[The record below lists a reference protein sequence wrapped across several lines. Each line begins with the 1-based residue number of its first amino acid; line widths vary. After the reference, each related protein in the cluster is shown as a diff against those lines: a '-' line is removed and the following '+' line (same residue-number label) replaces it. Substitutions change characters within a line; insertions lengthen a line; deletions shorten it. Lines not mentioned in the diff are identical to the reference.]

1 MLQTEGPDIGM
12 SREFEETRPEVQ
24 GSEGYGL
31 TGPLRTSVPAQWNW
45 EELNSAYRPRLIAAG
60 IVRFGL
66 TREEC
71 EDAAQ
76 GVFLKVIAQSPRVRD
91 PKAYLRAAFLHQAQN
106 IAEARAR
113 SRSRTTEL
121 DPNGIYRS
129 AIYDPEERER
139 QAEKIRNIAA
149 VTGAFRR
156 IGDKCQKV
164 IRSYCVDECSL
175 EETAEKAGYSS
186 KTIWKRVQECLKKMR
201 QCLA

>member
-1 MLQTEGPDIGM
+1 MLAPVPDLGM
-12 SREFEETRPEVQ
+12 SRSFDAMRPEEK
-24 GSEGYGL
+24 GAGGYGL

-76 GVFLKVIAQSPRVRD
+76 TVFVKVIAQNPRVRD

-113 SRSRTTEL
+113 SRARTTEL
-121 DPNGIYRS
+121 DPDGIYRS

-139 QAEKIRNIAA
+139 EAEKIRRITA
-149 VTGAFRR
+149 VTGAFKRV
-156 IGDKCQKV
+156 GDKCQKV
-164 IRSYCVDECSL
+164 IRCYCVDDCSL
-175 EETAEKAGYSS
+175 AETAEKTGYSS
-186 KTIWKRVQECLKKMR
+186 KTIWKRVQECLKRMR

>member
-1 MLQTEGPDIGM
+1 M
-12 SREFEETRPEVQ
+12 SRNLDAIRPEAKGA
-24 GSEGYGL
+24 GSYGL

-76 GVFLKVIAQSPRVRD
+76 TVFVKVIAQNPRVRD

-113 SRSRTTEL
+113 SRARTTEL
-121 DPNGIYRS
+121 DPDGIYRS
-129 AIYDPEERER
+129 AIYDPEEREQ
-139 QAEKIRNIAA
+139 QAEKIRRIAA
-149 VTGAFRR
+149 VTGAFKRV
-156 IGDKCQKV
+156 GEKCQRV
-164 IRSYCVDECSL
+164 IRCYCIDDCSL
-175 EETAEKAGYSS
+175 SETAEKTGYSS
-186 KTIWKRVQECLKKMR
+186 KTIWKRVQECLKRMR

>member
-1 MLQTEGPDIGM
+1 M
-12 SREFEETRPEVQ
+12 SRKYDEIRPEVQ
-24 GSEGYGL
+24 GPQGYGV

-45 EELNSAYRPRLIAAG
+45 EELNSVYRPRLIAAG

-76 GVFLKVIAQSPRVRD
+76 SVFLKVIAQNPRVRD
-91 PKAYLRAAFLHQAQN
+91 PKAYLRAAFLNQAQN
-106 IAEARAR
+106 VAEARTRAR
-113 SRSRTTEL
+113 GRETEL
-121 DPNGIYRS
+121 DPEGIYRS

-139 QAEKIRNIAA
+139 QAEKIRKITA

-164 IRSYCVDECSL
+164 IRTYCVDECSL
-175 EETAEKAGYSS
+175 AETAEKTGYSS
-186 KTIWKRVQECLKKMR
+186 KTIWKRVQECLKRMR
-201 QCLA
+201 QCLV

>member
-1 MLQTEGPDIGM
+1 M
-12 SREFEETRPEVQ
+12 SRRHEEIRPEVQ
-24 GSEGYGL
+24 GPQGYGV

-45 EELNSAYRPRLIAAG
+45 EELNSIYRPRLIAAG

-76 GVFLKVIAQSPRVRD
+76 TVFLKVIAQNPRVRD

-106 IAEARAR
+106 VAEAR
-113 SRSRTTEL
+113 SRSRGRDTEL
-121 DPNGIYRS
+121 NPEGIYRS

-139 QAEKIRNIAA
+139 QAEKIRKITA
-149 VTGAFRR
+149 VTGAFKR
-156 IGDKCQKV
+156 IGDKCQTV
-164 IRSYCVDECSL
+164 IRCYCVDDCSL
-175 EETAEKAGYSS
+175 AETAEKAGYSE
-186 KTIWKRVQECLKKMR
+186 KTIWKRVQECLKRMR

>member
-1 MLQTEGPDIGM
+1 M
-12 SREFEETRPEVQ
+12 SRKYDEIRPDVQ
-24 GSEGYGL
+24 SSGGHGL

-45 EELNSAYRPRLIAAG
+45 EELNSFYRPRLIAAG

-76 GVFLKVIAQSPRVRD
+76 SVFLKVISQSPRVRD

-106 IAEARAR
+106 IAESRSRARA
-113 SRSRTTEL
+113 RTTEL
-121 DPNGIYRS
+121 DPEGIYRS

-139 QAEKIRNIAA
+139 QAEKIRKITA
-149 VTGAFRR
+149 VTGAFKRV
-156 IGDKCQKV
+156 GDKCQKV
-164 IRSYCVDECSL
+164 IRTYCVDECSL
-175 EETAEKAGYSS
+175 AETAEKTGYSS
-186 KTIWKRVQECLKKMR
+186 KTIWKRVQECLKRMR